1 MANKEIDEL
10 SGIETTGHE
19 WDGLKELNNPLPKWW
34 VWTLYATIIW
44 SIGYILLYPALPW
57 FGGPTKG
64 LLDWSS
70 RGAVRQELKAARA
83 EQQTLW
89 DRIETADLAEIRAD
103 PKLLEF
109 AMASGKAAFGDNCAP
124 CHGSGAAG
132 LTGYPNLNDDDW
144 LWGGTLEDIKTTISV
159 GVRAVHDET
168 RDNAMPAFGRDGI
181 LDKQQILDVAGF
193 VRALSGQAT
202 KGANL
207 DDGAIIYAE
216 QCVSCHGEDGR
227 GNQELGAPNLANG
240 IWLYGGGTQD
250 VVVSIA
256 SSRNGVMPS
265 WDGRVEPT
273 VIKALTV
280 YVHSLGGGL

>member
-1 MANKEIDEL
+1 MANKEIDEI
-10 SGIETTGHE
+10 SGVETTGHE

-34 VWTLYATIIW
+34 AWTFYASIIW
-44 SIGYILLYPALPW
+44 SFVYFLLYPAWPW

-64 LLDWSS
+64 FLDWSS
-70 RGAVRQELKAARA
+70 RGQLRQELNDARA
-83 EQQTLW
+83 QQQALW
-89 DRIETADLAEIRAD
+89 DRIAVAELAEIRTD
-103 PKLLEF
+103 PALLEF

-132 LTGYPNLNDDDW
+132 MVGYPNLNDDDW
-144 LWGGTLEDIKTTISV
+144 LWGGTLNDIHKTIAV
-159 GVRAVHDET
+159 GIRAVHDET

-181 LDKQQILDVAGF
+181 LQKQQILDVVGYARG
-193 VRALSGQAT
+193 LSGQTTA
-202 KGANL
+202 GANL
-207 DDGAIIYAE
+207 DDGAIIFAE
-216 QCVSCHGEDGR
+216 QCAACHGEDGR

-240 IWLYGGGTQD
+240 IWLYGGGTEE
-250 VVVSIA
+250 VIASIA
-256 SSRNGVMPS
+256 NSRNGVMPS